1 MRPSLELFSDSL
13 RVFSSAGK
21 WLHPLFELEDF
32 LSGSALAR
40 DALSLRDRIVG
51 KAAALLI
58 VRLGIRQ
65 VHAEILSELGKEVL
79 EASGVALSWD
89 QLVSVIACRT
99 ESDLA
104 GIQDLEAAY
113 ALLRKRAGR

>member
-1 MRPSLELFSDSL
+1 MPPSLELFSDSL

-32 LSGSALAR
+32 LAGSSLAR
-40 DALSLRDRIVG
+40 DTLSLRDRIVG

-58 VRLGIRQ
+58 ARLGIRR
-65 VHAEILSELGKEVL
+65 VHAKILSELGKEVL
-79 EASGVALSWD
+79 EAARVSLSWD
-89 QLVSVIACRT
+89 QLVPVISCRT

-104 GIQDLEAAY
+104 GIQDPQEAY
-113 ALLRKRAGR
+113 ALLRQRAGR

>member
-1 MRPSLELFSDSL
+1 MPPSLEVFSDSL

-32 LSGSALAR
+32 LAANPLAR

-58 VRLGIRQ
+58 VRLGIRR

-79 EASGVALSWD
+79 EAACVSLSWD
-89 QLVSVIACRT
+89 QLVPVISCQT
-99 ESDLA
+99 ESALA
-104 GIQDLEAAY
+104 QVQDTEEAY
-113 ALLRKRAGR
+113 ALLRQRAGR